1 MTIRIAARKMSQGLS
16 QDRRDMVVESLQDI
30 CQGVD
35 ALDPALHDP
44 FREVVNPL
52 IESRDVVA
60 WKALGAGGGGCV
72 ALLVGHQRQQAVIT
86 ACEAEGWDVL
96 DWDYDDEGLV
106 INAN

>member
-1 MTIRIAARKMSQGLS
+1 MAHGLD

-30 CQGVD
+30 CKGGD

-52 IESRDVVA
+52 LESRNVVG

-72 ALLVGHQRQQAVIT
+72 ALLSGPERQQEVIT
-86 ACEAEGWDVL
+86 ACEAAGWNVL
-96 DWDYDDEGLV
+96 DWDYDDEGL
-106 INAN
+106 IISAN